1 LNTGPSTGAAA
12 LFFALSEAAPEF
24 TAAFF
29 SVPPLLAAF
38 VPELEPAAL
47 LVAALLAVTAVAV
60 LPALALASVLAPAS
74 AAGAGALSTPLSA
87 LAFLSV
93 VAQPFRK
100 NPKSRINRVEYLE
113 ERVMFKFNG

>member
-12 LFFALSEAAPEF
+12 LFFALSEAVPEL

-74 AAGAGALSTPLSA
+74 AGGLSTPLSA

>member
-1 LNTGPSTGAAA
+1 V
-12 LFFALSEAAPEF
+12 PEL

-29 SVPPLLAAF
+29 SVPPLLPLLAAF

-47 LVAALLAVTAVAV
+47 LAAAAVAVLV
-60 LPALALASVLAPAS
+60 LPALALASVFGPAS
-74 AAGAGALSTPLSA
+74 AAGAGALSVLLSA

-100 NPKSRINRVEYLE
+100 SPKSRINKVEYLE
-113 ERVMFKFNG
+113 ERVMFKFNE